1 MIAVVKPVFGRG
13 PLPRYAQLADVL
25 RGRIERGI
33 WGPGTR
39 LPSLEQLIE
48 EFSLARVT
56 VRQAIDMLHRE
67 GLVLPQQGR
76 GTFVTARPARP
87 RAIKMQTS
95 LRELAQVYRHDKPKL
110 TLLEESE
117 AMPVIGMD
125 EGLPAPRYHFARR
138 VHSRDNIAY
147 CVISIYLDDRVFRRA
162 PRRFRRETVIP
173 VLLDLEVDIAHA
185 HQSVTISAADTEV
198 AAHLDVP
205 VSSPVALVR
214 RVCCSPDRTVLYV
227 GEVTYRGDFVRFE
240 MDLKP

>member
-13 PLPRYAQLADVL
+13 PLPRYAQLADLL
-25 RGRIERGI
+25 RGRIERGV

-67 GLVLPQQGR
+67 GLVSPQQGR

-87 RAIKMQTS
+87 RAIKMETT

-110 TLLEESE
+110 TLLEEAE
-117 AMPVIGMD
+117 AMPEIGMD
-125 EGLPAPRYHFARR
+125 EGIPAPRYHFARR
-138 VHSRDNIAY
+138 VHSRDNVAY

-173 VLLDLEVDIAHA
+173 VLLDLEVEID
-185 HQSVTISAADTEV
+185 SAGTGSWHVGKAPDARLT
-198 AAHLDVP
+198 AF
-205 VSSPVALVR
+205 
-214 RVCCSPDRTVLYV
+214 RVERI
-227 GEVTYRGDFVRFE
+227 RF
-240 MDLKP
+240 